1 MSNKKSFAE
10 RQKEMK
16 AAIAAINKKEGETV
30 IGNINNEQIAEK
42 LRIEFIPTPSM
53 KLNNAIGGGIPK
65 GKFTLVSGE
74 KDSGK
79 TMLLLETMAKSI
91 IENPEFVGAWF
102 ESEDSLENTSIEMF
116 GITEKEQKER
126 FIFMKTGTI
135 PAESVLDYVIRMA
148 QAGIDMIVINSL
160 KCLTPDKE
168 LKDDM
173 GDANI
178 AIQAR
183 LNAKFMR
190 KIIPVI
196 ADSGTA
202 LCIVQHLATDIGV
215 MYGDNKTITGGLA
228 IQYNNMLT
236 MQLRKAS
243 ILNTHPLYHVKD
255 KYMAIK
261 AKITKNHCI
270 PTKNPYVTIEYAV
283 EIGKGIDVTQEILDV
298 VFSNGIIDKAGA
310 WIREY
315 NADGPQEKGNER
327 ILPDGTKAA
336 WNGMA
341 RFVEYVN
348 NNPDYFEYLRERVE
362 GKFVAESL
370 SDEEIAE
377 LQEQNNLEQQQL
389 QELEDMIGEV
399 E

>member
-1 MSNKKSFAE
+1 MKS
-10 RQKEMK
+10 
-16 AAIAAINKKEGETV
+16 AIAAINKKEGETV
-30 IGNINNEQIAEK
+30 IGTINNEEIAQK
-42 LRIEFIPTPSM
+42 LVIEFIPTPSM

-91 IENPEFVGAWF
+91 VEDPEFVGVWF

-126 FIFMKTGTI
+126 FVFMKTGSI

-148 QAGIDMIVINSL
+148 QAGVDMIVINSL
-160 KCLTPDKE
+160 KCLTPEKE

-173 GDANI
+173 ADANI

-215 MYGDNKTITGGLA
+215 MYGDNKAITGGMA

-243 ILNTHPLYHVKD
+243 INSTHPLYNVKD
-255 KYMAIK
+255 QYLAIK
-261 AKITKNHCI
+261 AKIIKNHCI
-270 PTKNPYVTIEYAV
+270 PTRNPYVTVEYAV
-283 EIGKGIDVTQEILDV
+283 EIGRGIDVTQEILDV
-298 VFSNGIIDKAGA
+298 VFDAGIVDKSGA

-315 NADGPQEKGNER
+315 NEDGPQEKGNER

-341 RFVEYVN
+341 KFVEYVN
-348 NNPDYFEYLRERVE
+348 NNPDYFEYLRAKVE
-362 GKFVAESL
+362 GNFVAESL
-370 SDEEIAE
+370 SSEEI
-377 LQEQNNLEQQQL
+377 EQLKERESLEQQQL
-389 QELEDMIGEV
+389 QELESMIDEV

>member
-1 MSNKKSFAE
+1 MSKKPFAE

-30 IGNINNEQIAEK
+30 IGNINNEEIAEK
-42 LRIEFIPTPSM
+42 LKIYFIETPSM
-53 KLNNAIGGGIPK
+53 KLNNAIGGGVPR

-79 TMLLLETMAKSI
+79 TMLLLETMAKGI
-91 IENPEFVGAWF
+91 KEDPEFVGVWF

-126 FIFMKTGTI
+126 FVFMKTGSI

-148 QAGIDMIVINSL
+148 QAGVDMIVINSL
-160 KCLTPDKE
+160 KCLTPEKE

-173 GDANI
+173 ADANI

-215 MYGDNKTITGGLA
+215 MYGDNKAITGGMA

-243 ILNTHPLYHVKD
+243 INSTHPLYNVKD
-255 KYMAIK
+255 QYLAIK
-261 AKITKNHCI
+261 AKIIKNHCI
-270 PTKNPYVTIEYAV
+270 PTRNPYVTVEYAV
-283 EIGKGIDVTQEILDV
+283 EIGRGIDVTQEILDV
-298 VFSNGIIDKAGA
+298 VFDAGIVDKAGA

-315 NADGPQEKGNER
+315 NEDGPQEKGNER

-341 RFVEYVN
+341 KFVEYVN
-348 NNPDYFEYLRERVE
+348 NNPDYFEYLRAKVE
-362 GKFVAESL
+362 GNFVAESL
-370 SDEEIAE
+370 SSEEI
-377 LQEQNNLEQQQL
+377 EQLKERESLEQQQL
-389 QELEDMIGEV
+389 QELESMIDEV

>member
-1 MSNKKSFAE
+1 MSKKPFAE

-30 IGNINNEQIAEK
+30 IGNINNEEIAEK
-42 LRIEFIPTPSM
+42 LKIYFIETPSM
-53 KLNNAIGGGIPK
+53 KLNNAIGGGVPR

-79 TMLLLETMAKSI
+79 TMLLLETMAKGI
-91 IENPEFVGAWF
+91 KEDPEFVGVWF

-126 FIFMKTGTI
+126 FIFMKTGSI

-148 QAGIDMIVINSL
+148 QAGVDMIVINSL
-160 KCLTPDKE
+160 KCLTPEKE

-173 GDANI
+173 ADANI

-215 MYGDNKTITGGLA
+215 MYGDNKAITGGMA

-243 ILNTHPLYHVKD
+243 INSTHPLYNVKD
-255 KYMAIK
+255 QYLAIK
-261 AKITKNHCI
+261 AKIIKNHCI
-270 PTKNPYVTIEYAV
+270 PTRNPYVTVEYAV

-298 VFSNGIIDKAGA
+298 VFDAGIVDKAGA

-315 NADGPQEKGNER
+315 NEDGPQEKGNER

-341 RFVEYVN
+341 KFVEYVN
-348 NNPDYFEYLRERVE
+348 NNPDYFEYLRAKVE
-362 GKFVAESL
+362 GNFVAESL
-370 SDEEIAE
+370 SSEEI
-377 LQEQNNLEQQQL
+377 EQLKERENLEQQQL
-389 QELEDMIGEV
+389 QELESMIDEV

>member
-1 MSNKKSFAE
+1 MSKKPFAE

-30 IGNINNEQIAEK
+30 IGNINNEEIAEK
-42 LRIEFIPTPSM
+42 LKIYFIETPSM
-53 KLNNAIGGGIPK
+53 KLNNAIGGGVPR

-79 TMLLLETMAKSI
+79 TMLLLETMAKGI
-91 IENPEFVGAWF
+91 KEDPEFVGVWF

-126 FIFMKTGTI
+126 FVFMKTGSI

-148 QAGIDMIVINSL
+148 QAGVDMIVINSL
-160 KCLTPDKE
+160 KCLTPEKE

-173 GDANI
+173 ADANI

-215 MYGDNKTITGGLA
+215 MYGDNKAITGGMA

-243 ILNTHPLYHVKD
+243 INSTHPLYNVKD
-255 KYMAIK
+255 QYLAIK
-261 AKITKNHCI
+261 AKIIKNHCI
-270 PTKNPYVTIEYAV
+270 PTRNPYVTVEYAV
-283 EIGKGIDVTQEILDV
+283 EIGRGIDVTQEILDV
-298 VFSNGIIDKAGA
+298 VFDAGIVDKTGA

-315 NADGPQEKGNER
+315 NEDGPQEKGNER

-341 RFVEYVN
+341 KFVEYVN
-348 NNPDYFEYLRERVE
+348 NNPDYFEYLRAKVE
-362 GKFVAESL
+362 GNFVAESL
-370 SDEEIAE
+370 SSEEI
-377 LQEQNNLEQQQL
+377 EQLKERESLEQQQL
-389 QELEDMIGEV
+389 QELESMIDEV

>member
-1 MSNKKSFAE
+1 MSKKPFAE

-30 IGNINNEQIAEK
+30 IGNINNEEIAEK
-42 LRIEFIPTPSM
+42 LKIYFIETPSM
-53 KLNNAIGGGIPK
+53 KLNNAIGGGVPR

-79 TMLLLETMAKSI
+79 TMLLLETMAKGI
-91 IENPEFVGAWF
+91 KEDPEFVGVWF

-126 FIFMKTGTI
+126 FVFMKTGSI

-148 QAGIDMIVINSL
+148 QAGVDMIVINSL
-160 KCLTPDKE
+160 KCLTPEKE

-173 GDANI
+173 ADANI

-215 MYGDNKTITGGLA
+215 MYGDNKAITGGMA

-243 ILNTHPLYHVKD
+243 INSTHPLYNVKD
-255 KYMAIK
+255 QYLAIK
-261 AKITKNHCI
+261 AKIIKNHCI
-270 PTKNPYVTIEYAV
+270 PTRNPYVTVEYAV
-283 EIGKGIDVTQEILDV
+283 EIGRGIDVTQEILDV
-298 VFSNGIIDKAGA
+298 VFDAGIVDKAGA

-315 NADGPQEKGNER
+315 NEDGPQEKGNER

-341 RFVEYVN
+341 KFVEYVN
-348 NNPDYFEYLRERVE
+348 NNPDYFEYLRAKVE
-362 GKFVAESL
+362 GNFVAESL
-370 SDEEIAE
+370 SSEEI
-377 LQEQNNLEQQQL
+377 EQLKERENLEQQQL
-389 QELEDMIGEV
+389 QELEAMIDEA

>member
-1 MSNKKSFAE
+1 MSKKPFAE

-30 IGNINNEQIAEK
+30 IGNINNEEIAEK
-42 LRIEFIPTPSM
+42 LKIYFIETPSM
-53 KLNNAIGGGIPK
+53 KLNNAIGGGVPR

-79 TMLLLETMAKSI
+79 TMLLLETMAKGI
-91 IENPEFVGAWF
+91 KEDPEFVGVWF

-126 FIFMKTGTI
+126 FVFMKTGSI

-148 QAGIDMIVINSL
+148 QAGVDMIVINSL
-160 KCLTPDKE
+160 KCLTPEKE

-173 GDANI
+173 ADANI

-215 MYGDNKTITGGLA
+215 MYGDNKAITGGMA

-243 ILNTHPLYHVKD
+243 INSTHPLYNVKD
-255 KYMAIK
+255 QYLAIK
-261 AKITKNHCI
+261 AKIIKNHCI
-270 PTKNPYVTIEYAV
+270 PTRNPYVTVEYAV

-298 VFSNGIIDKAGA
+298 VFDAGIVDKAGA

-315 NADGPQEKGNER
+315 NEDGPQEKGNER
-327 ILPDGTKAA
+327 MLPDGTKAA

-341 RFVEYVN
+341 KFVEYVN
-348 NNPDYFEYLRERVE
+348 NNPDYFEYLRAKVE
-362 GKFVAESL
+362 GNFVAESL
-370 SDEEIAE
+370 SSEEI
-377 LQEQNNLEQQQL
+377 EQLKERENLEQQQL
-389 QELEDMIGEV
+389 QELESMVDEA

>member
-1 MSNKKSFAE
+1 MSKKSFAE

-16 AAIAAINKKEGETV
+16 SAIAAINKKEGETV
-30 IGNINNEQIAEK
+30 IGTINNEEIAQK
-42 LRIEFIPTPSM
+42 LVIEFIPTPSM

-91 IENPEFVGAWF
+91 IDNPEFVGVWF

-126 FIFMKTGTI
+126 FVFMKTGSI
-135 PAESVLDYVIRMA
+135 SAESVLDYVIRMA
-148 QAGIDMIVINSL
+148 QAGVDMIVINSL

-168 LKDDM
+168 LRDDM
-173 GDANI
+173 ADANV

-215 MYGDNKTITGGLA
+215 MYGDNKTITGGMA

-243 ILNTHPLYHVKD
+243 INSTHPLYNVKD
-255 KYMAIK
+255 QYLAIK

-270 PTKNPYVTIEYAV
+270 PTRNPYVTVEYAV
-283 EIGKGIDVTQEILDV
+283 EIGRGINVTQEILDV
-298 VFSNGIIDKAGA
+298 VFDTGIIDKQGA

-315 NADGPQEKGNER
+315 NENGPQEKGNER
-327 ILPDGTKAA
+327 TLPDGTKAA
-336 WNGMA
+336 WNGMQK
-341 RFVEYVN
+341 FLDYVN
-348 NNPDYFEYLRERVE
+348 NNPDYFEYLKAKVE
-362 GKFVAESL
+362 GNFEAESL
-370 SDEEIAE
+370 SSEEIE
-377 LQEQNNLEQQQL
+377 QLQKQENLEQQQL
-389 QELEDMIGEV
+389 ADLENMIDSAE
-399 E
+399 

>member
-1 MSNKKSFAE
+1 
-10 RQKEMK
+10 
-16 AAIAAINKKEGETV
+16 
-30 IGNINNEQIAEK
+30 
-42 LRIEFIPTPSM
+42 M
-53 KLNNAIGGGIPK
+53 KLNNAIGGGVPR

-79 TMLLLETMAKSI
+79 TMLLLETMAKGI
-91 IENPEFVGAWF
+91 KEDPEFVGVWF

-126 FIFMKTGTI
+126 FVFMKTGSI

-148 QAGIDMIVINSL
+148 QAGVDMIVINSL
-160 KCLTPDKE
+160 KCLTPEKE

-173 GDANI
+173 ADANI

-215 MYGDNKTITGGLA
+215 MYGDNKAITGGMA

-243 ILNTHPLYHVKD
+243 INSTHPLYNVKD
-255 KYMAIK
+255 QYLAIK
-261 AKITKNHCI
+261 AKIIKNHCI
-270 PTKNPYVTIEYAV
+270 PTRNPYVTVEYAV
-283 EIGKGIDVTQEILDV
+283 EIGRGIDVTQEILDV
-298 VFSNGIIDKAGA
+298 VFDAGIVDKAGA

-315 NADGPQEKGNER
+315 NEDGPQEKGNER

-341 RFVEYVN
+341 KFVEYVN
-348 NNPDYFEYLRERVE
+348 NNPDYFEYLRAKVE
-362 GKFVAESL
+362 GNFVAESL
-370 SDEEIAE
+370 SSEEI
-377 LQEQNNLEQQQL
+377 EQLKERESLEQQQL
-389 QELEDMIGEV
+389 QELESMIDEA

>member
-1 MSNKKSFAE
+1 MSKKPFAE

-30 IGNINNEQIAEK
+30 IGNINNEEIAEK
-42 LRIEFIPTPSM
+42 LKIYFIETPSM
-53 KLNNAIGGGIPK
+53 KLNNAIGGGVPR

-79 TMLLLETMAKSI
+79 TMLLLETMAKGI
-91 IENPEFVGAWF
+91 KEDPEFVGVWF

-126 FIFMKTGTI
+126 FVFMKTGSI

-148 QAGIDMIVINSL
+148 QAGVDMIVINSL
-160 KCLTPDKE
+160 KCLTPEKE

-173 GDANI
+173 ADANI

-215 MYGDNKTITGGLA
+215 MYGDNKAITGGMA

-243 ILNTHPLYHVKD
+243 INSTHPLYNVKD
-255 KYMAIK
+255 QYLAIK
-261 AKITKNHCI
+261 AKIIKNHCI
-270 PTKNPYVTIEYAV
+270 PTKNPYVTVEYAV

-298 VFSNGIIDKAGA
+298 VFDAGIVDKAGA

-315 NADGPQEKGNER
+315 NEDGPQEKGNER

-341 RFVEYVN
+341 KFVEYVN
-348 NNPDYFEYLRERVE
+348 NNPDYFEYLRAKVE
-362 GKFVAESL
+362 GNFVAESL
-370 SDEEIAE
+370 SSEEI
-377 LQEQNNLEQQQL
+377 EQLKERESLEQQQL
-389 QELEDMIGEV
+389 QELESMIDEA

>member
-1 MSNKKSFAE
+1 MSKKPFAE

-30 IGNINNEQIAEK
+30 IGNINNEEIAEK
-42 LRIEFIPTPSM
+42 LKIYFIETPSM
-53 KLNNAIGGGIPK
+53 KLNNAIGGGVPR

-79 TMLLLETMAKSI
+79 TMLLLETMAKGI
-91 IENPEFVGAWF
+91 KEDAEFVGVWF

-126 FIFMKTGTI
+126 FVFMKTGSI

-148 QAGIDMIVINSL
+148 QAGVDMIVINSL
-160 KCLTPDKE
+160 KCLTPEKE

-173 GDANI
+173 ADANI

-215 MYGDNKTITGGLA
+215 MYGDNKAITGGMA

-243 ILNTHPLYHVKD
+243 INSTHPLYNVKD
-255 KYMAIK
+255 QYLAIK
-261 AKITKNHCI
+261 AKIIKNHCI
-270 PTKNPYVTIEYAV
+270 PTRNPYVTVEYAV

-298 VFSNGIIDKAGA
+298 VFDAGIVDKAGA

-315 NADGPQEKGNER
+315 NENGPQEKGNER

-341 RFVEYVN
+341 KFVEYVN
-348 NNPDYFEYLRERVE
+348 NNPDYFEYLRAKVE
-362 GKFVAESL
+362 GNFVAESL
-370 SDEEIAE
+370 SSEEI
-377 LQEQNNLEQQQL
+377 EQLKERESIEQQQL
-389 QELEDMIGEV
+389 QELESMIDEV

>member
-1 MSNKKSFAE
+1 MSKKPFAE

-30 IGNINNEQIAEK
+30 IGNINNEEIAEK
-42 LRIEFIPTPSM
+42 LKIYFIETPSM
-53 KLNNAIGGGIPK
+53 KLNNAIGGGVPR

-79 TMLLLETMAKSI
+79 TMLLLETMAKGI
-91 IENPEFVGAWF
+91 KEDAEFVGVWF

-126 FIFMKTGTI
+126 FVFMKTGSI

-148 QAGIDMIVINSL
+148 QAGVDMIVINSL
-160 KCLTPDKE
+160 KCLTPEKE

-173 GDANI
+173 ADANI

-215 MYGDNKTITGGLA
+215 MYGDNKAITGGMA

-243 ILNTHPLYHVKD
+243 INSTHPLYNVKD
-255 KYMAIK
+255 QYLAIK
-261 AKITKNHCI
+261 AKIIKNHCI
-270 PTKNPYVTIEYAV
+270 PTRNPYVTVEYAV

-298 VFSNGIIDKAGA
+298 VFDAGIVDKAGA

-315 NADGPQEKGNER
+315 NEDGPQEKGNER

-341 RFVEYVN
+341 KFVEYVN
-348 NNPDYFEYLRERVE
+348 NNPDYFEYLRAKVE
-362 GKFVAESL
+362 GNFVAESL
-370 SDEEIAE
+370 SSEEI
-377 LQEQNNLEQQQL
+377 EQLKERENLEQQQL
-389 QELEDMIGEV
+389 QELESMIDEV

>member
-1 MSNKKSFAE
+1 MSKKPFAE

-30 IGNINNEQIAEK
+30 IGNINNEEIAEK
-42 LRIEFIPTPSM
+42 LKIYFIETPSM
-53 KLNNAIGGGIPK
+53 KLNNAIGGGVPR

-79 TMLLLETMAKSI
+79 TMLLLETMAKGI
-91 IENPEFVGAWF
+91 KEDAEFVGVWF

-126 FIFMKTGTI
+126 FVFMKTGSI

-148 QAGIDMIVINSL
+148 QAGVDMIVINSL
-160 KCLTPDKE
+160 KCLTPEKE

-173 GDANI
+173 ADANI

-215 MYGDNKTITGGLA
+215 MYGDNKAITGGMA

-243 ILNTHPLYHVKD
+243 INSTHPLYNVKD
-255 KYMAIK
+255 QYLAIK
-261 AKITKNHCI
+261 AKIIKNHCI
-270 PTKNPYVTIEYAV
+270 PTRNPYVTVEYAV

-298 VFSNGIIDKAGA
+298 VFDAGIVDKAGA

-315 NADGPQEKGNER
+315 NEDGPQEKGNER

-341 RFVEYVN
+341 KFVEYVN
-348 NNPDYFEYLRERVE
+348 NNPDYFEYLRAKVE
-362 GKFVAESL
+362 GNFVAESL
-370 SDEEIAE
+370 SSEEI
-377 LQEQNNLEQQQL
+377 EQLKERENLEQQQL
-389 QELEDMIGEV
+389 QELESMIDEA

>member
-1 MSNKKSFAE
+1 MSKKPFAE

-30 IGNINNEQIAEK
+30 IGNINNEEIAEK
-42 LRIEFIPTPSM
+42 LKIYFIETPSM
-53 KLNNAIGGGIPK
+53 KLNNAIGGGVPR

-79 TMLLLETMAKSI
+79 TMLLLETMAKGI
-91 IENPEFVGAWF
+91 KEDPEFVGVWF

-126 FIFMKTGTI
+126 FVFMKTGSI

-148 QAGIDMIVINSL
+148 QAGVDMIVINSL
-160 KCLTPDKE
+160 KCLTPEKE

-173 GDANI
+173 ADANI

-215 MYGDNKTITGGLA
+215 MYGDNKAITGGMA

-243 ILNTHPLYHVKD
+243 INSTHPLYNVKD
-255 KYMAIK
+255 QYLAIK
-261 AKITKNHCI
+261 AKIIKNHCI
-270 PTKNPYVTIEYAV
+270 PTRNPYVTVEYAV
-283 EIGKGIDVTQEILDV
+283 EIGRGIDVTQEILDV
-298 VFSNGIIDKAGA
+298 VFDAGIVDKAGA

-315 NADGPQEKGNER
+315 NEDGPQEKGNER

-341 RFVEYVN
+341 KFVEYVN
-348 NNPDYFEYLRERVE
+348 NNPDYFEYLRAKVE
-362 GKFVAESL
+362 GNFVAESL
-370 SDEEIAE
+370 SSEEI
-377 LQEQNNLEQQQL
+377 EQLKERESLEQQQL
-389 QELEDMIGEV
+389 QELESMIDEA

>member
-1 MSNKKSFAE
+1 MSKKSFAE

-16 AAIAAINKKEGETV
+16 SAIAAINKKEGETV
-30 IGNINNEQIAEK
+30 IGNINNEEIAEK
-42 LRIEFIPTPSM
+42 LLIRFIQTPSM
-53 KLNNAIGGGIPK
+53 KLNNAIGGGVPR

-79 TMLLLETMAKSI
+79 TMLLLETMAKGI
-91 IENPEFVGAWF
+91 KEDPEFVGVWF

-126 FIFMKTGTI
+126 FIFMKTGSI

-148 QAGIDMIVINSL
+148 QAGVDMIVINSL

-173 GDANI
+173 ADANI

-243 ILNTHPLYHVKD
+243 INSTHPLYNVKD
-255 KYMAIK
+255 QYMAIK

-270 PTKNPYVTIEYAV
+270 PTRNPYVTVEYAV
-283 EIGKGIDVTQEILDV
+283 EIGKGINVTQEILDV
-298 VFSNGIIDKAGA
+298 VFDAGIVDKAGA

-327 ILPDGTKAA
+327 TLPDGTKAA

-341 RFVEYVN
+341 KFVEYVN
-348 NNPDYFEYLRERVE
+348 NNPDYFEYLKARVE
-362 GKFVAESL
+362 GNFVAESL
-370 SDEEIAE
+370 SSEEIEILQQQESFEQQE
-377 LQEQNNLEQQQL
+377 LQQLE
-389 QELEDMIGEV
+389 EMIDEV

>member
-1 MSNKKSFAE
+1 MSKKPFAE

-30 IGNINNEQIAEK
+30 IGNINNEEIAEK
-42 LRIEFIPTPSM
+42 LKIYFIETPSM
-53 KLNNAIGGGIPK
+53 KLNNAIGGGVPR

-79 TMLLLETMAKSI
+79 TMLLLETMAKGI
-91 IENPEFVGAWF
+91 KEDAEFVGVWF

-126 FIFMKTGTI
+126 FVFMKTGSI

-148 QAGIDMIVINSL
+148 QAGVDMIVINSL
-160 KCLTPDKE
+160 KCLTPEKE

-173 GDANI
+173 ADANI

-215 MYGDNKTITGGLA
+215 MYGDNKAITGGMA

-243 ILNTHPLYHVKD
+243 INSTHPLYNVKD
-255 KYMAIK
+255 QYLAIK
-261 AKITKNHCI
+261 AKIIKNHCI
-270 PTKNPYVTIEYAV
+270 PTRNPYVTVEYAV
-283 EIGKGIDVTQEILDV
+283 EIGRGIDVTQEILDV
-298 VFSNGIIDKAGA
+298 VFDAGIVDKAGA

-315 NADGPQEKGNER
+315 NEDGPQEKGNER

-341 RFVEYVN
+341 KFVEYVN
-348 NNPDYFEYLRERVE
+348 NNPDYFEYLRAKVE
-362 GKFVAESL
+362 GNFVAESL
-370 SDEEIAE
+370 SSEEI
-377 LQEQNNLEQQQL
+377 EQLKERESLEQQQL
-389 QELEDMIGEV
+389 QELESMIDEV

>member
-1 MSNKKSFAE
+1 MSKKPFAE

-30 IGNINNEQIAEK
+30 IGNINNEEIVEK
-42 LRIEFIPTPSM
+42 LKIYFIETPSM
-53 KLNNAIGGGIPK
+53 KLNNAIGGGVPR

-74 KDSGK
+74 QDSGK
-79 TMLLLETMAKSI
+79 TMLLLETMAKGI
-91 IENPEFVGAWF
+91 IEDPEFVGVWF

-126 FIFMKTGTI
+126 FVFMKTGSI

-148 QAGIDMIVINSL
+148 QAGVDMIVINSL
-160 KCLTPDKE
+160 KCLTPEKE

-173 GDANI
+173 ADANV

-183 LNAKFMR
+183 INAKFMR
-190 KIIPVI
+190 KIIPTI

-228 IQYNNMLT
+228 IKYNNMLT

-243 ILNTHPLYHVKD
+243 INSTHPLYNVKD
-255 KYMAIK
+255 QYMAIK
-261 AKITKNHCI
+261 VKVVKNHCI
-270 PTKNPYVTIEYAV
+270 PTRNPYVTVEYAV
-283 EIGKGIDVTQEILDV
+283 EIGRGIDVTQEILDV
-298 VFSNGIIDKAGA
+298 VFDTGIVDKAGA

-341 RFVEYVN
+341 KFVEYVN
-348 NNPDYFEYLRERVE
+348 NNPDYFEYLRAKVE
-362 GKFVAESL
+362 GNFVAESL
-370 SDEEIAE
+370 SSEEIE
-377 LQEQNNLEQQQL
+377 QLKEQEKLEQQQL
-389 QELEDMIGEV
+389 QELEDMISEI

>member
-1 MSNKKSFAE
+1 MAHKKSFAE

-16 AAIAAINKKEGETV
+16 SAIAAINKKEGETV
-30 IGNINNEQIAEK
+30 IGTINNEEIAQK
-42 LRIEFIPTPSM
+42 LVIEFIPTPSM

-91 IENPEFVGAWF
+91 IEDPEFVGAWF

-126 FIFMKTGTI
+126 FVFMKTGSI
-135 PAESVLDYVIRMA
+135 SAESVLDYVIRMA
-148 QAGIDMIVINSL
+148 QAGVDMIVINSL

-168 LKDDM
+168 LRDDM
-173 GDANI
+173 ADANV

-202 LCIVQHLATDIGV
+202 LCIVQHLATDIGI
-215 MYGDNKTITGGLA
+215 MYGDNKTITGGMA

-243 ILNTHPLYHVKD
+243 INSTHPLYNVKD
-255 KYMAIK
+255 QYMAIK

-270 PTKNPYVTIEYAV
+270 PTRNPYVTVEYAV
-283 EIGKGIDVTQEILDV
+283 EIGRGINVTQEILDV
-298 VFSNGIIDKAGA
+298 VFDTGIVDKAGA

-315 NADGPQEKGNER
+315 NSDGPQEKGNER
-327 ILPDGTKAA
+327 TLPDGTKAA
-336 WNGMA
+336 WNGMQK
-341 RFVEYVN
+341 FLDYVN
-348 NNPDYFEYLRERVE
+348 NNPDYFEYLKAKVE
-362 GKFVAESL
+362 GNFVAESL
-370 SDEEIAE
+370 SSEEIAQ
-377 LQEQNNLEQQQL
+377 LQEQENLEQQQL
-389 QELEDMIGEV
+389 ADLENMIDSAE
-399 E
+399 

>member
-1 MSNKKSFAE
+1 MSKKPFAE

-30 IGNINNEQIAEK
+30 IGNINNEEIAEK
-42 LRIEFIPTPSM
+42 LKIYFIETPSM
-53 KLNNAIGGGIPK
+53 KLNNAIGGGVPR

-79 TMLLLETMAKSI
+79 TMLLLETMAKGI
-91 IENPEFVGAWF
+91 KEDAEFVGVWF

-126 FIFMKTGTI
+126 FVFMKTGSI

-148 QAGIDMIVINSL
+148 QAGVDMIVINSL
-160 KCLTPDKE
+160 KCLTPEKE

-173 GDANI
+173 ADANI

-215 MYGDNKTITGGLA
+215 MYGDNKAITGGMA

-243 ILNTHPLYHVKD
+243 INSTHPLYNVKD
-255 KYMAIK
+255 QYLAIK
-261 AKITKNHCI
+261 AKIIKNHCI
-270 PTKNPYVTIEYAV
+270 PTKNPYVTVEYAV

-298 VFSNGIIDKAGA
+298 VFDTGIVDKAGA

-315 NADGPQEKGNER
+315 NEDGPQEKGNER

-341 RFVEYVN
+341 KFVEYVN
-348 NNPDYFEYLRERVE
+348 NNPDYFEYLRAKVE
-362 GKFVAESL
+362 GNFVAESL
-370 SDEEIAE
+370 SSEEI
-377 LQEQNNLEQQQL
+377 EQLKERESLEQQQL
-389 QELEDMIGEV
+389 QELESMIDEV

>member
-1 MSNKKSFAE
+1 MSKKPFAE

-30 IGNINNEQIAEK
+30 IGNINNEEIAEK
-42 LRIEFIPTPSM
+42 LKIYFIETPSM
-53 KLNNAIGGGIPK
+53 KLNNAIGGGVPR

-79 TMLLLETMAKSI
+79 TMLLLETMAKGI
-91 IENPEFVGAWF
+91 KEDPEFVGVWF

-126 FIFMKTGTI
+126 FVFMKTGSI

-148 QAGIDMIVINSL
+148 QAGVDMIVINSL
-160 KCLTPDKE
+160 KCLTPEKE

-173 GDANI
+173 ADANI

-215 MYGDNKTITGGLA
+215 MYGDNKAITGGMA

-243 ILNTHPLYHVKD
+243 INSTHPLYNVKD
-255 KYMAIK
+255 QYLAIK
-261 AKITKNHCI
+261 AKIIKNHCI
-270 PTKNPYVTIEYAV
+270 PTRNPYVTVEYAV
-283 EIGKGIDVTQEILDV
+283 EIGRGIDVTQEILDV
-298 VFSNGIIDKAGA
+298 VFDAGIVDKAGA

-315 NADGPQEKGNER
+315 NEDGPQEKGNER

-341 RFVEYVN
+341 KFVEYVN
-348 NNPDYFEYLRERVE
+348 NNPDYFEYLRAKVE
-362 GKFVAESL
+362 GNFVAESL
-370 SDEEIAE
+370 SSEEI
-377 LQEQNNLEQQQL
+377 EQLKERENLEQQQL
-389 QELEDMIGEV
+389 QELESMIDEV

>member
-1 MSNKKSFAE
+1 MSKKPFAE

-30 IGNINNEQIAEK
+30 IGNINNEEIAEK
-42 LRIEFIPTPSM
+42 LKIYFIETPSM
-53 KLNNAIGGGIPK
+53 KLNNAIGGGVPR

-79 TMLLLETMAKSI
+79 TMLLLETMAKGI
-91 IENPEFVGAWF
+91 KEDPEFVGVWF

-126 FIFMKTGTI
+126 FVFMKTGSI

-148 QAGIDMIVINSL
+148 QAGVDMIVINSL
-160 KCLTPDKE
+160 KCLTPEKE

-173 GDANI
+173 ADANI

-215 MYGDNKTITGGLA
+215 MYGDNKAITGGMA

-243 ILNTHPLYHVKD
+243 INSTHPLYNVKD
-255 KYMAIK
+255 QYLAIK
-261 AKITKNHCI
+261 AKIIKNHCI
-270 PTKNPYVTIEYAV
+270 PTRNPYVTVEYAV
-283 EIGKGIDVTQEILDV
+283 EIGRGIDVTQEILDV
-298 VFSNGIIDKAGA
+298 VFDAGIVDKAGA

-315 NADGPQEKGNER
+315 NEDGPQEKGNER

-341 RFVEYVN
+341 KFVEYVN
-348 NNPDYFEYLRERVE
+348 NNPDYFEYLRAKVE
-362 GKFVAESL
+362 GNFVAESL
-370 SDEEIAE
+370 SSEEI
-377 LQEQNNLEQQQL
+377 EQLKERENLEKQQL
-389 QELEDMIGEV
+389 QELEAMIDEA

>member
-1 MSNKKSFAE
+1 MSKKPFAE

-30 IGNINNEQIAEK
+30 IGNINNEEIAEK
-42 LRIEFIPTPSM
+42 LKIYFIETPSM
-53 KLNNAIGGGIPK
+53 KLNNAIGGGVPR

-79 TMLLLETMAKSI
+79 TMLLLETMAKGI
-91 IENPEFVGAWF
+91 KEDPEFVGVWF

-126 FIFMKTGTI
+126 FVFMKTGSI

-148 QAGIDMIVINSL
+148 QAGVDMIVINSL
-160 KCLTPDKE
+160 KCLTPEKE

-173 GDANI
+173 ADANI

-215 MYGDNKTITGGLA
+215 MYGDNKAITGGMA

-243 ILNTHPLYHVKD
+243 INSTHPLYNVKD
-255 KYMAIK
+255 QYLAIK
-261 AKITKNHCI
+261 AKIIKNHCI
-270 PTKNPYVTIEYAV
+270 PTRNPYVTVEYAV
-283 EIGKGIDVTQEILDV
+283 EIGRGIDVTQEILDV
-298 VFSNGIIDKAGA
+298 VFDAGIVDKTGA

-315 NADGPQEKGNER
+315 NEDGPQEKGNER

-341 RFVEYVN
+341 KFVEYVN
-348 NNPDYFEYLRERVE
+348 NNPDYFEYLRAKVE
-362 GKFVAESL
+362 GNFVAESL
-370 SDEEIAE
+370 SSEEI
-377 LQEQNNLEQQQL
+377 EQLKERENLEQQQL
-389 QELEDMIGEV
+389 QELESMIDEV

>member
-1 MSNKKSFAE
+1 
-10 RQKEMK
+10 
-16 AAIAAINKKEGETV
+16 
-30 IGNINNEQIAEK
+30 
-42 LRIEFIPTPSM
+42 
-53 KLNNAIGGGIPK
+53 
-65 GKFTLVSGE
+65 
-74 KDSGK
+74 
-79 TMLLLETMAKSI
+79 
-91 IENPEFVGAWF
+91 
-102 ESEDSLENTSIEMF
+102 
-116 GITEKEQKER
+116 
-126 FIFMKTGTI
+126 
-135 PAESVLDYVIRMA
+135 
-148 QAGIDMIVINSL
+148 MIVINSL
-160 KCLTPDKE
+160 KCLTPEKE

-173 GDANI
+173 ADANI

-215 MYGDNKTITGGLA
+215 MYGDNKAITGGMA

-243 ILNTHPLYHVKD
+243 INSTHPLYNVKD
-255 KYMAIK
+255 QYLAIK
-261 AKITKNHCI
+261 AKIIKNHCI
-270 PTKNPYVTIEYAV
+270 PTRNPYVTVEYAV

-298 VFSNGIIDKAGA
+298 VFDAGIVDKAGA

-315 NADGPQEKGNER
+315 NENGPQEKGNER

-341 RFVEYVN
+341 KFVEYVN
-348 NNPDYFEYLRERVE
+348 NNPDYFEYLRAKVE
-362 GKFVAESL
+362 GNFVAESL
-370 SDEEIAE
+370 SSEEI
-377 LQEQNNLEQQQL
+377 EQLKERESLEQQQL
-389 QELEDMIGEV
+389 QELESMIDEV

>member
-1 MSNKKSFAE
+1 MSKKPFAE

-30 IGNINNEQIAEK
+30 IGNINNEEIAEK
-42 LRIEFIPTPSM
+42 LKIYFIETPSM
-53 KLNNAIGGGIPK
+53 KLNNAIGGGVPR

-79 TMLLLETMAKSI
+79 TMLLLETMAKGI
-91 IENPEFVGAWF
+91 KEDPEFVGVWF

-126 FIFMKTGTI
+126 FVFMKTGSI

-148 QAGIDMIVINSL
+148 QAGVDMIVINSL
-160 KCLTPDKE
+160 KCLTPEKE

-173 GDANI
+173 ADANI

-215 MYGDNKTITGGLA
+215 MYGDNKAITGGMA

-243 ILNTHPLYHVKD
+243 INSTHPLYNVKD
-255 KYMAIK
+255 QYLAIK
-261 AKITKNHCI
+261 AKIIKNHCI
-270 PTKNPYVTIEYAV
+270 PTKNPYVTVEYAV
-283 EIGKGIDVTQEILDV
+283 EIGRGIDVTQEILDV
-298 VFSNGIIDKAGA
+298 VFDAGIVDKTGA

-315 NADGPQEKGNER
+315 NEDGPQEKGNER

-341 RFVEYVN
+341 KFVEYVN
-348 NNPDYFEYLRERVE
+348 NNPDYFEYLRAKVE
-362 GKFVAESL
+362 GNFVAESL
-370 SDEEIAE
+370 SSEEI
-377 LQEQNNLEQQQL
+377 EQLKERESLEQQQL
-389 QELEDMIGEV
+389 QELESMIDEA

>member
-1 MSNKKSFAE
+1 MSKKPFAE

-30 IGNINNEQIAEK
+30 IGNINNEEIAEK
-42 LRIEFIPTPSM
+42 LKIYFIETPSM
-53 KLNNAIGGGIPK
+53 KLNNAIGGGVPR

-79 TMLLLETMAKSI
+79 TMLLLETMAKGI
-91 IENPEFVGAWF
+91 KEDAEFVGVWF

-126 FIFMKTGTI
+126 FVFMKTGSI

-148 QAGIDMIVINSL
+148 QAGVDMIVINSL
-160 KCLTPDKE
+160 KCLTPEKE

-173 GDANI
+173 ADANI

-215 MYGDNKTITGGLA
+215 MYGDNKAITGGMA

-243 ILNTHPLYHVKD
+243 INSTHPLYNVKD
-255 KYMAIK
+255 QYLAIK
-261 AKITKNHCI
+261 AKIIKNHCI
-270 PTKNPYVTIEYAV
+270 PTRNPYVTVEYAV
-283 EIGKGIDVTQEILDV
+283 EIGRGIDVTQEILDV
-298 VFSNGIIDKAGA
+298 VFDAGIVDKAGA

-315 NADGPQEKGNER
+315 NEDGPQEKGNER

-341 RFVEYVN
+341 KFVEYVN
-348 NNPDYFEYLRERVE
+348 NNPDYFEYLRAKVE
-362 GKFVAESL
+362 GNFVAESL
-370 SDEEIAE
+370 SSEEI
-377 LQEQNNLEQQQL
+377 EQLKERENLEQQQL
-389 QELEDMIGEV
+389 QELEAMIDEA

>member
-1 MSNKKSFAE
+1 MSKKPFAE

-30 IGNINNEQIAEK
+30 IGNINNEEIAEK
-42 LRIEFIPTPSM
+42 LKIYFIETPSM
-53 KLNNAIGGGIPK
+53 KLNNAIGGGVPR

-79 TMLLLETMAKSI
+79 TMLLLETMAKGI
-91 IENPEFVGAWF
+91 KEDPEFVGVWF

-126 FIFMKTGTI
+126 FVFMKTGSI

-148 QAGIDMIVINSL
+148 QAGVDMIVINSL
-160 KCLTPDKE
+160 KCLTPEKE

-173 GDANI
+173 ADANI

-215 MYGDNKTITGGLA
+215 MYGDNKAITGGMA

-243 ILNTHPLYHVKD
+243 INSTHPLYNVKD
-255 KYMAIK
+255 QYLAIK
-261 AKITKNHCI
+261 AKIIKNHCI
-270 PTKNPYVTIEYAV
+270 PTRNPYVTVEYAV
-283 EIGKGIDVTQEILDV
+283 EIGRGIDVTQEILDV
-298 VFSNGIIDKAGA
+298 VFDAGIVDKSGA

-315 NADGPQEKGNER
+315 NEDGPQEKGNER

-341 RFVEYVN
+341 KFVEYVN
-348 NNPDYFEYLRERVE
+348 NNPDYFEYLRAKVE
-362 GKFVAESL
+362 GNFVAESL
-370 SDEEIAE
+370 SNEEI
-377 LQEQNNLEQQQL
+377 EQLKERESLEQQQL
-389 QELEDMIGEV
+389 QELESMIDEV

>member
-1 MSNKKSFAE
+1 MSKKPFAE

-30 IGNINNEQIAEK
+30 IGNINNEEIAEK
-42 LRIEFIPTPSM
+42 LKIYFIETPSM
-53 KLNNAIGGGIPK
+53 KLNNAIGGGVPR

-79 TMLLLETMAKSI
+79 TMLLLETMAKGI
-91 IENPEFVGAWF
+91 KEDAEFVGVWF

-126 FIFMKTGTI
+126 FVFMKTGSI

-148 QAGIDMIVINSL
+148 QAGVDMIVINSL
-160 KCLTPDKE
+160 KCLTPEKE

-173 GDANI
+173 ADANI

-215 MYGDNKTITGGLA
+215 MYGDNKAITGGMA

-243 ILNTHPLYHVKD
+243 INSTHPLYNVKD
-255 KYMAIK
+255 QYLAIK
-261 AKITKNHCI
+261 AKIIKNHCI
-270 PTKNPYVTIEYAV
+270 PTRNPYVTVEYAV

-298 VFSNGIIDKAGA
+298 VFDAGIVDKAGA

-315 NADGPQEKGNER
+315 NENGPQEKGNER

-341 RFVEYVN
+341 KFVEYVN
-348 NNPDYFEYLRERVE
+348 NNPDYFEYLRAKVE
-362 GKFVAESL
+362 GNFVAESL
-370 SDEEIAE
+370 SSEEI
-377 LQEQNNLEQQQL
+377 EQLKERESLEQQQL
-389 QELEDMIGEV
+389 QELESMIDEV